1 MSRIQ
6 VFLFIFLSAISLFFI
21 ALNKNADFY
30 ISTHLSEIL
39 LFPVRYI
46 SNYFQ
51 YLNISQNK
59 IDKLESTLSQ
69 LQIENEN
76 LKNTM
81 KSLALPDTIQ
91 RQGIR
96 LLKANIIGRDPK
108 NFNGFLFVDKG
119 KSSGLNIN
127 NPVILQDKLV
137 GKVKSLSDN
146 AGIVE
151 TFENEGFAISAIDA
165 RTSIYGIVKKNDQL
179 IFDYIKIDDE
189 IYQGDSIYTSG
200 LSEIFPPGI
209 FIGKVAEII
218 YKDDLYF
225 KKIVITPAL
234 KINQLNYVYII
245 Y

>member
-1 MSRIQ
+1 
-6 VFLFIFLSAISLFFI
+6 
-21 ALNKNADFY
+21 
-30 ISTHLSEIL
+30 
-39 LFPVRYI
+39 
-46 SNYFQ
+46 
-51 YLNISQNK
+51 
-59 IDKLESTLSQ
+59 
-69 LQIENEN
+69 
-76 LKNTM
+76 M
-81 KSLALPDTIQ
+81 KSLVLPDTI
-91 RQGIR
+91 RKQGIR
-96 LLKANIIGRDPK
+96 LLKANIIGRDPT

-165 RTSIYGIVKKNDQL
+165 RTGIYGIVKKNNQL

-200 LSEIFPPGI
+200 LSEIFPRGI
-209 FIGKVAEII
+209 FIGKVTQII
-218 YKDDLYF
+218 DKDDLYF